1 MQGFMAALK
10 HNTSEYDLN
19 DRKADMKKLLVT
31 GASGFLGWNL
41 CKEAKNNWDVTGT
54 FFRHYVSHEDVNM
67 IELDLTNY
75 KLLQKMF
82 NDIKP
87 DAVIHTA
94 GATDP
99 NYCQQHPEETSII
112 NVDAA
117 VNIAG
122 LCSGSKIP
130 YLFTSTDLIFD
141 GLSAPYK
148 ENDPVCPVNIYGK
161 QKVLAEADILRIYP
175 GTVIC
180 RMPIMFGEPGPASQ
194 SFIQP
199 MIKSLKSGEEMKLF
213 VDEFRTPA
221 SGKTAAR
228 GLLLA
233 LQKGKGVL
241 HLGGA
246 ERISRYNFGLLLM
259 DVMGIR
265 NAGLKRCQ
273 QKDMPMTA
281 PRALDVSLDSS
292 KAFAL
297 GYKPLPL
304 REELKILLNSSGL
317 SAV

>member
-1 MQGFMAALK
+1 MPA
-10 HNTSEYDLN
+10 EYVL
-19 DRKADMKKLLVT
+19 RKRRADMKKLLVT

-41 CKEAKNNWDVTGT
+41 CNDVKSNWEVTGT
-54 FFRHYVSHEDVNM
+54 FFRHPVSYKNVNT
-67 IELDLTNY
+67 IKLDLTNY
-75 KLLQKMF
+75 KLLEKMF
-82 NDIKP
+82 NVIRP

-99 NYCQQHPEETSII
+99 NYCQEHPEETAKI

-122 LCSGSKIP
+122 FCADSKIP
-130 YLFTSTDLIFD
+130 YIFTSTDLIFD
-141 GLSAPYK
+141 GLHAPYK
-148 ENDPVCPVNIYGK
+148 EDDPARPVNIYGE
-161 QKVLAEADILRIYP
+161 QKALAEADIQRTYP

-180 RMPIMFGEPGPASQ
+180 RMPLMFGEPGPASQ

-199 MIKSLKSGEEMKLF
+199 MITSLKSGEEIKLF
-213 VDEFRTPA
+213 VDEFRTPV

-233 LQKGKGVL
+233 LQQGKGIL

-259 DVMGIR
+259 DVMRIR
-265 NAGLKRCQ
+265 NARLKRCQ
-273 QKDMPMTA
+273 QKDMPMSA

-292 KAFAL
+292 RAFAL

-304 REELKILLNSSGL
+304 RDELKILLNSSG
-317 SAV
+317 SAAL

>member
-1 MQGFMAALK
+1 VPAG
-10 HNTSEYDLN
+10 YDLN
-19 DRKADMKKLLVT
+19 DKKADMKKLLVT

-41 CKEAKNNWDVTGT
+41 CKEAKNNWDVTGI
-54 FFRHYVSHEDVNM
+54 FFRHHVSYKGVTT

-82 NDIKP
+82 NDLKP

-94 GATDP
+94 GSTDP
-99 NYCQQHPEETSII
+99 NYCQKHPEETWKI

-122 LCSGSKIP
+122 LCADSKIQ
-130 YLFTSTDLIFD
+130 YLFTSSDLIFD

-148 ENDPVCPVNIYGK
+148 EDDPACPVNVYGK
-161 QKVLAEADILRIYP
+161 QKVLAEANILRIYP
-175 GTVIC
+175 ETVIC
-180 RMPIMFGEPGPASQ
+180 RMPLMFGEPGPASQ

-199 MIKSLKSGEEMKLF
+199 MIKSSKSGGEMKLF

-233 LQKGKGVL
+233 LQKGKGIL

-265 NAGLKRCQ
+265 NARLKPCQ
-273 QKDMPMTA
+273 QKDMPMAA

-292 KAFAL
+292 RAFAL
-297 GYKPLPL
+297 GYKPLSL
-304 REELKILLNSSGL
+304 REELKKLLHSSGPA
-317 SAV
+317 AV